1 MVKIDKVYT
10 RGGDMGVTSLGNGN
24 RVSKDSL
31 RVQVCGALDEV
42 NAAIGVARL
51 HVDGTADVM
60 LARIQNDLFDLGADL
75 CVPEDLKRSQV
86 MRIRKQQVSRLEKE
100 IDKVNT
106 RLSSLNSFVLPGGSK
121 GAAFAHLARTVV
133 RRAERLATSLNRVE
147 PISDHCLPYLN
158 RLSDHLFVLAR
169 SLNDDGQNDVL
180 WLPGE
185 NQ

>member
-10 RGGDMGVTSLGNGN
+10 RGGDTGITSLGNGT
-24 RVSKDSL
+24 RVAKDSL

-51 HVDGTADVM
+51 HVRGEADVM

-75 CVPEDLKRSQV
+75 CVPEDLKGNEGV
-86 MRIRKQQVSRLEKE
+86 RIRKQQVSRLEKE
-100 IDKVNT
+100 IDKVNA
-106 RLSSLNSFVLPGGSK
+106 RLSPLNSFILPGGSK
-121 GAAFAHLARTVV
+121 GAAFVHLARTVA
-133 RRAERLATSLNRVE
+133 RRAERLATNLNRTE
-147 PISDHCLPYLN
+147 TISDHCLPYLN

-169 SLNDDGQNDVL
+169 CLNDDGQNDVL